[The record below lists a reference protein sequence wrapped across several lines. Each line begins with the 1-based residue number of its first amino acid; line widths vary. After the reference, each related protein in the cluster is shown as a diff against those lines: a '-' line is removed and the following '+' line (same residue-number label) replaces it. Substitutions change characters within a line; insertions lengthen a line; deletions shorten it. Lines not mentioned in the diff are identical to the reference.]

1 MGLRAAGELEHQRIY
16 VRMGSGLWMGLVSL
30 AEELLA
36 AEVVE
41 VVGDTKNVSEGTISE
56 LV

>member
-1 MGLRAAGELEHQRIY
+1 MGLRASGVLEHQRIY